1 MEPKKIKI
9 MKTLKQCEAAI
20 AKYKWTEQEAE
31 RAELILNQ
39 DAKVTKALLTLSMV
53 GNSLLQN
60 VRACSMDNTAD
71 IAIAKVLGMRVKKT
85 TEMVFKSGITFIAE
99 SYNRSNENELIPTRD
114 FSVKDVKGLLEMG
127 MLEPEKQ
134 VSTRKSTA
142 RLAVEE
148 TGENFK
154 GIMLNDPKITEH
166 VGFMKTAVKS
176 LLEGFVA
183 ERHKEV
189 IEFID
194 QLKSGVDKKVIKTPE
209 SFVNIGT
216 AGIQV
221 KKGVGSEVIY
231 MERGELIEI
240 ANKYPMLSRAAGLD
254 QAIKED
260 EKNAE
265 LKAELDKAGIK
276 YNIENDCFGIKMVNI
291 PELESTIT
299 MDGHDNDVARVLK
312 WMEGKPS
319 SSQTSTSENPL

>member
-1 MEPKKIKI
+1 

-31 RAELILNQ
+31 KIEVILNQ
-39 DAKVTKALLTLSMV
+39 DARATKALLALSMV
-53 GNSLLQN
+53 GDSLLQD

-85 TEMVFKSGITFIAE
+85 TEMVFKSGITYITE

-114 FSVKDVKGLLEMG
+114 FSVKDVQALLETG
-127 MLEPEKQ
+127 MLEDEKK

-154 GIMLNDPKITEH
+154 GIMMDDPKITKH

-176 LLEGFVA
+176 LLEKFVA

-194 QLKSGVDKKVIKTPE
+194 RLKSGVDKKVIKTPA
-209 SFVNIGT
+209 SFVSIGT
-216 AGIQV
+216 DGILV
-221 KKGVGSEVIY
+221 KKGGGSEVILLA
-231 MERGELIEI
+231 RPELIEI
-240 ANKYPMLSRAAGLD
+240 ANKYPMLSRSAGLH
-254 QAIKED
+254 QVIKED
-260 EKNAE
+260 EKNAD
-265 LKAELDKAGIK
+265 LKVELDKAGVK

-299 MDGHDNDVARVLK
+299 MDGHDDDVARVLK

-319 SSQTSTSENPL
+319 ASQTSTSENPL

>member
-1 MEPKKIKI
+1 

-31 RAELILNQ
+31 KAEKNLHQ
-39 DAKVTKALLTLSMV
+39 DAIVTKALLALSMV
-53 GNSLLQN
+53 GDSLLQD

-85 TEMVFKSGITFIAE
+85 TEMVFKSGVTYITE
-99 SYNRSNENELIPTRD
+99 SYNRSIENELIPTRD
-114 FSVKDVKGLLEMG
+114 FSVKDVQGLLEVG
-127 MLEPEKQ
+127 VLGTAEKQ

-154 GIMLNDPKITEH
+154 GIMLNDPKIEEH
-166 VGFMKTAVKS
+166 VGFMKTAIKS
-176 LLEGFVA
+176 LLEKFVA

-194 QLKSGVDKKVIKTPE
+194 QLKSGVDKKVIKTPA

-221 KKGVGSEVIY
+221 KKGGGYEVIY
-231 MERGELIEI
+231 MDRPELIEI
-240 ANKYPMLSRAAGLD
+240 ANKYPMLSRSLGLD
-254 QAIKED
+254 QVIKED

-265 LKAELDKAGIK
+265 LKVELDKAGIK

-291 PELESTIT
+291 PELQSTIT
-299 MDGHDNDVARVLK
+299 MDGHDDDVARVLK

-319 SSQTSTSENPL
+319 ASQTSTSENPL